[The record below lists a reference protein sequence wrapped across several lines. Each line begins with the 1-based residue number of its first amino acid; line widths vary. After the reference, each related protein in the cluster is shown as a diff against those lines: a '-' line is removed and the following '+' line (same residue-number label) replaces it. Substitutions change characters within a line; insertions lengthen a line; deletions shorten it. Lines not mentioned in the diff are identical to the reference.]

1 MSLVKEVIEPGAGT
15 TAAAGNR
22 VAVHYRGTL
31 EDGSVFDE
39 SYGRNEPLRFKLGA
53 GQVIPG
59 WDQGV
64 EGMQE
69 GEKCR
74 LTIPPELAYGD
85 AGAGGVIPPGA
96 TLIFEV
102 ELISVDG

>member
-1 MSLVKEVIEPGAGT
+1 MSLIKETLTQGSGR
-15 TAAAGNR
+15 AATVGSK

-39 SYGRNEPLRFKLGA
+39 SYGRGDPLRFQIGQ

-59 WDQGV
+59 WEQGI

-69 GEKCR
+69 GEKRR
-74 LTIPPELAYGD
+74 LTIPPDLAYGEQ
-85 AGAGGVIPPGA
+85 GAGDVIPPGA

-102 ELISVDG
+102 ELMNID